1 MANLK
6 ITLVRGFAGKT
17 EVQKANAQSLGLRK
31 IGQSVIREDTPV
43 YRGMID
49 KIRHM
54 VTVEEAD

>member
-6 ITLVRGFAGKT
+6 ITLIRGFAGKT
-17 EVQKANAQSLGLRK
+17 AVQKANAQSLGLRK
-31 IGQSVIREDTPV
+31 IGQTVIREDTPV